1 MKISGLL
8 LKPAT
13 VISKKRGDAPE
24 VHYLI
29 GPQRESREEAETDL
43 ARWEKSIPI
52 EGLGK
57 SETSFE
63 RWWDSLPVH
72 EKVVPLHGNSGDIA
86 ERVWNAARESAATTV
101 KAAGCICHELVRGG
115 QARFRSSGH
124 YQSVVAE
131 HDPRCPITLTRQI
144 REAK

>member
-1 MKISGLL
+1 MKTSGLL
-8 LKPAT
+8 LEPAT

-43 ARWEKSIPI
+43 ARWKKSIPI

-72 EKVVPLHGNSGDIA
+72 EKVVPLHSNSDTIA
-86 ERVWNAARESAATTV
+86 ERAWNSARESAAAMIE
-101 KAAGCICHELVRGG
+101 AAGCICYDISVRSPNQGF
-115 QARFRSSGH
+115 QSGFDE
-124 YQSVVAE
+124 AGN
-131 HDPRCPITLTRQI
+131 HDPRCPVALAVKI
-144 REAK
+144 REGA